1 MKKLDVLLML
11 LSGLFPIAGLTK
23 QIPLEQS
30 IYIGGLLFLLVSVVI
45 LLKDVFT
52 YMQLDSVCAIYN
64 ITVSYL
70 ASGYCNKLNHSK
82 CENCC
87 MCRVNS
93 MFIPFSYIWTYFGLI
108 LIMGRFTMG
117 YKRSTVVSHT

>member
-1 MKKLDVLLML
+1 ML

-30 IYIGGLLFLLVSVVI
+30 IYIGGLLFFTSFGSYFAK
-45 LLKDVFT
+45 KDVFT

-70 ASGYCNKLNHSK
+70 ASRYFNKLNHSK

-117 YKRSTVVSHT
+117 YKRSTVVIHT